1 MVVFFVVTG
10 MRVFVVNI
18 EWRGVCLCSSASWFL
33 FCVFLCFSAFENH
46 FLLEILIFGLIFG
59 LFWVFLRSRI
69 RVLYHSY
76 FASKLRNV
84 NGLIR
89 RI

>member
-33 FCVFLCFSAFENH
+33 FCVIFGVFERLN
-46 FLLEILIFGLIFG
+46 FFDWILIF
-59 LFWVFLRSRI
+59 
-69 RVLYHSY
+69 
-76 FASKLRNV
+76 
-84 NGLIR
+84 
-89 RI
+89 